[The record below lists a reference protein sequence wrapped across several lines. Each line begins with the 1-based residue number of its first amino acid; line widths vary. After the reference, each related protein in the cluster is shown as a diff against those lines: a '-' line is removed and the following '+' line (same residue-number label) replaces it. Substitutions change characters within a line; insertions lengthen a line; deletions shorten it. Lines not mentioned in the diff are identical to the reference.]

1 MLWLYIA
8 AAGAGALL
16 GLLWLPVLAVPAG
29 LIVFVALAVIFMTV
43 RHWPLLQAIV
53 NVFILLATLQ
63 IGYLIALATARQ
75 ARGGRR

>member
-1 MLWLYIA
+1 MLWLHIA

-29 LIVFVALAVIFMTV
+29 LVVLVALAVVLMTL

-53 NVFILLATLQ
+53 NLFVLLATLQ